1 MGNGGPLET
10 LSTALLERLGAAI
23 RKAGFNHEFEQGEF
37 RLSQV
42 GYANKSVN
50 MTIGLIST
58 HGEQLV
64 EFQSLV
70 GARTSFEYAALAV
83 YEGNFRCRVVGFSA
97 EEVSD
102 ESGKSFQVVARGHL
116 YANHF
121 SDQELQAMLKI
132 FLAELDE
139 IDDELV
145 MICKGGVSSD
155 N

>member
-1 MGNGGPLET
+1 MEELP
-10 LSTALLERLGAAI
+10 TALLERLDTAI
-23 RKAGFNHEFEQGEF
+23 KKAGFSHELEHGEF

-42 GYANKSVN
+42 GYANRSVN

-83 YEGNFRCRVVGFSA
+83 FEGNFRCRVVGFSA
-97 EEVSD
+97 EEVSN
-102 ESGKSFQVVARGHL
+102 ESGKSFQLVARTHL

-132 FLAELDE
+132 FLSELDE
-139 IDDELV
+139 IDDELEL
-145 MICKGGVSSD
+145 ICIGGVSGD
-155 N
+155 E